1 MKKQTYCHLLR
12 FERDLANKKRSR
24 EDAKVLTVRHNREK
38 EELEKNMTLKREQTK
53 EGLTRKML
61 EHER

>member
-1 MKKQTYCHLLR
+1 
-12 FERDLANKKRSR
+12 LATKKRSR

-38 EELEKNMTLKREQTK
+38 EELEKNMTLKRDQTK
-53 EGLTRKML
+53 EGLKRKML